1 MLCFNGQ
8 ENEEVPTKNMGA
20 NEKQNM
26 SRYEAIME
34 KLKIENCDNTQKIMV
49 QDLVNRYPLQFYVPG
64 DKLEVTDVIQH
75 EIILNPDAVRV
86 NLPQRRF
93 PETLKQKMKEG
104 KRIRRNGCDN
114 GKYVTVQFESFLCT
128 EKRRYGKESW

>member
-75 EIILNPDAVRV
+75 EIILNPDDFR
-86 NLPQRRF
+86 
-93 PETLKQKMKEG
+93 KH
-104 KRIRRNGCDN
+104 
-114 GKYVTVQFESFLCT
+114 
-128 EKRRYGKESW
+128 